1 MMKCTVVL
9 KGFCHDPESR
19 GLRLKRPGINTYV
32 AVRLFL
38 SKGVTRNA
46 LVTAAERVK
55 SDHIAAI
62 QL

>member
-38 SKGVTRNA
+38 GKGVTRNA

-62 QL
+62 